1 MASFAAQEKRLSI
14 VAAFDSS
21 LGTCYATVDRA
32 REVGAAVQFVLSG
45 GLLKQISA
53 LDGLKR
59 QALDVAEH
67 IELICSLARARSA
80 AMAPGEDGQIVAT
93 VPTLNGCISQG
104 RTQAEALAN
113 VSEAAEACVEDAADN
128 EVARARKD
136 EPTIP
141 WEDVKAKL
149 NLDEKT
155 G

>member
-1 MASFAAQEKRLSI
+1 
-14 VAAFDSS
+14 
-21 LGTCYATVDRA
+21 
-32 REVGAAVQFVLSG
+32 
-45 GLLKQISA
+45 
-53 LDGLKR
+53 
-59 QALDVAEH
+59 
-67 IELICSLARARSA
+67 
-80 AMAPGEDGQIVAT
+80 MAPGEDGQIVAT

-113 VSEAAEACVEDAADN
+113 VSEAAEVCVEDAADN